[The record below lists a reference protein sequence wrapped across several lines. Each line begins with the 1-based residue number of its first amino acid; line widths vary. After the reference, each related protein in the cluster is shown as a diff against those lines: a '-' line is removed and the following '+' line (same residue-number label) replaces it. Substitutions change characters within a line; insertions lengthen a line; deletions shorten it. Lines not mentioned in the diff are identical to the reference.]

1 MLPSGGQLKLQGKLA
16 REICLK
22 FPDASSN
29 SLAKALYEQNPLLY
43 GNVKNARNCVTY
55 HRKERGANKNKG
67 YEIKD
72 PILTTKTH
80 TRENPYGIPQSH
92 EVVRTPYI
100 LPKINNNILIIS
112 DLHIPYHTTDA
123 LECALRYGSDNNVN
137 TIFINGDLLDCY
149 QLSKYETDPKKRST
163 SNEIEAGKTFLAGLR
178 KAFPTAGIYYHLG
191 NHDLRYELFM
201 IRNKAILE
209 KMFGDADMSLET
221 RLDMIN
227 QRIIMIGD
235 KQVTK
240 AGKLSIT
247 HGHYIFRGASS
258 PVSPARTMLMKAK
271 QSMVCGHT
279 HKISEATAMNLDGDI
294 YTCFSTGSL
303 CELLPDYTP
312 MCNDYSH
319 GFAHAIIHADN
330 SFTIKNFRIH
340 KGKIL

>member
-1 MLPSGGQLKLQGKLA
+1 MRKSPGRLSEAGRKTI
-16 REICLK
+16 EICKK
-22 FPDASSN
+22 FPEASSL
-29 SLAKALYEQNPLLY
+29 SLAKALFEQNPFLFKD
-43 GNVKNARNCVTY
+43 VHNARQQVQY
-55 HRKERGANKNKG
+55 HRGKHKRSKYKIN
-67 YEIKD
+67 
-72 PILTTKTH
+72 PVLTTSVYSAK
-80 TRENPYGIPQSH
+80 NPFGLPASH
-92 EVVRTPYI
+92 ELIRTPYV
-100 LPKINNNILIIS
+100 LPKANNNILIIS
-112 DLHIPYHTTDA
+112 DLHIPYHTISAVETA
-123 LECALRYGSDNNVN
+123 LQYGLDNKVN

-149 QLSKYETDPKKRST
+149 QLSKYEGDPKKRST
-163 SNEIEAGKTFLAGLR
+163 QEEIEAGKTFLSGLR
-178 KAFPTAGIYYHLG
+178 GAFPNAGIYYHLG

-201 IRNKAILE
+201 NRNKAILE

-221 RLDMIN
+221 RLDMVN
-227 QRIIMIGD
+227 NRIHLIGD
-235 KQVTK
+235 KQVSK

-271 QSMVCGHT
+271 QSMICGHT

-319 GFAHAIIHADN
+319 GFAHAIINDDG
-330 SFTIKNFRIH
+330 SFTLKNFRVH

>member
-1 MLPSGGQLKLQGKLA
+1 MGGRRELKGHIVKEYCDNNPKLSDQALA
-16 REICLK
+16 RLIVSKESLI
-22 FPDASSN
+22 FSSV
-29 SLAKALYEQNPLLY
+29 Q
-43 GNVKNARNCVTY
+43 NARTSVRY
-55 HRKERGANKNKG
+55 YRGKRKGGSGLK
-67 YEIKD
+67 IKD
-72 PILTTKTH
+72 PSMTNNNY
-80 TRENPYGIPQSH
+80 TRENPYGIPESY
-92 EVVRTPYI
+92 ELVRTPFV
-100 LPKINNNILIIS
+100 LPKVENNILILS
-112 DLHIPYHTTDA
+112 DLHIPYHNIAA
-123 LECALRYGSDNNVN
+123 LKCAIEYGVKERVN
-137 TIFINGDLLDCY
+137 TIFINGDLLDFHG
-149 QLSKYETDPKKRST
+149 LSRFLKDPRKR
-163 SNEIEAGKTFLAGLR
+163 NVREEMDACIEFLTGLR
-178 KAFPTAGIYYHLG
+178 KTFPKASIYYHHG
-191 NHDLRYELFM
+191 NHDIRYEHWLM
-201 IRNKAILE
+201 AHPE
-209 KMFGDADMSLET
+209 VFGDPYYELEN
-221 RLDMIN
+221 RLGLNKLCIKTID
-227 QRIIMIGD
+227 D
-235 KQVTK
+235 KTITK